1 MTIIYNQPRHFSP
14 LSPSSSAAAYLAPY
28 GVGLGHASRLLMV
41 ADHLKQEGINVQFS
55 SYGEAVNYVSLRGY
69 RCATVSPVEFAW
81 SMEGGFSVK
90 DSIANIPVWF
100 ANFSRQVNQEIRNI
114 LECNP
119 DIVLSDSRLSP
130 LVAARFLKVP
140 SLVILNQIKLL
151 LSPRLHD
158 LAAPRIFENVVGE
171 FMGSMWAMAERVLVP
186 DLPPPYT
193 LSAHNIWDIGSASRK
208 IEYIGF
214 ASPRPQ
220 INEEQVIRVSNRL
233 GFDRIRPLVFVHVSG
248 PTQTRPALLQVAVET
263 AKRLDP
269 KIQFVISAG
278 NPRGK
283 RDPRRIGRSS
293 WYYEWCPVRDEIF
306 AASDLLVLRGGH
318 VALSQAIQFGKPVVT
333 VPIEN
338 HGEQL
343 GNCAKIAELG
353 AGVTLHPKRLRPE
366 QLANAIEKVLGDSN
380 YNKKT
385 AELQRLA
392 EKLNGIDNV
401 VKIVR
406 SYI

>member
-1 MTIIYNQPRHFSP
+1 MTIIYNQTRYSSP
-14 LSPSSSAAAYLAPY
+14 LPSVVYLAPY

-41 ADHLKQEGINVQFS
+41 ADHLKQDGINVQFS
-55 SYGEAVNYVSLRGY
+55 SYGEAVSYVSLRGY

-90 DSIANIPVWF
+90 DSIANVPTWF
-100 ANFSRQVNQEIRNI
+100 ANFSRQVNQETHIMLRS
-114 LECNP
+114 NP
-119 DIVLSDSRLSP
+119 DIVVSDSRLSP
-130 LVAARFLKVP
+130 LMAARLLKVP
-140 SLVILNQIKLL
+140 SVVILNQIKLL
-151 LSPRLHD
+151 LSPRLRD
-158 LAAPRIFENVVGE
+158 LAAQRIFEDLIGE
-171 FMGSMWAMAERVLVP
+171 FLGSMWAMAERILVP

-193 LSAHNIWDIGSASRK
+193 LSSHNIWDVGSASRK

-214 ASPRPQ
+214 ASPRHQ
-220 INEEQVIRVSNRL
+220 INEEQVIRLANTL
-233 GFDRIRPLVFVHVSG
+233 GFDRSRPLVFVHVSG
-248 PTQTRPALLQVAVET
+248 PVQTRPVLLKVAVEA

-283 RDPRRIGRSS
+283 SDPRRIGRSS

-343 GNCAKIAELG
+343 GNSAKIAELG
-353 AGVTLHPKRLRPE
+353 AGVMLHPKRLRPE
-366 QLANAIEKVLGDSN
+366 QLVDAIEIVLGNSD
-380 YNKKT
+380 YNRKA

-401 VKIVR
+401 VQIVR
-406 SYI
+406 SYL

>member
-1 MTIIYNQPRHFSP
+1 M
-14 LSPSSSAAAYLAPY
+14 SPSAYFAPY

-41 ADHLKQEGINVQFS
+41 ADHLRQEGINIQFS
-55 SYGEAVNYVSLRGY
+55 SYGEAVSYVSMLGY
-69 RCATVSPVEFAW
+69 KCATVSPVEFAW

-100 ANFSRQVNQEIRNI
+100 ANFSRQVNQETRNM
-114 LECNP
+114 LGCNP
-119 DIVLSDSRLSP
+119 DIVVSDSRLSP
-130 LVAARFLKVP
+130 LMAARLLNVP
-140 SLVILNQIKLL
+140 SIVILNQIKLL
-151 LSPRLHD
+151 LSPRLHE
-158 LAAPRIFENVVGE
+158 LVAPRIFENLVGE
-171 FMGSMWAMAERVLVP
+171 FMGSMWAMAQRILVP

-193 LSAHNIWDIGSASRK
+193 LSAHNVWDIGSASRK
-208 IEYIGF
+208 LEYVGF

-220 INEEQVIRVSNRL
+220 INRQQVIKTTDML
-233 GFDRIRPLVFVHVSG
+233 GLDRSRPLVFVHISG
-248 PTQTRPALLQVAVET
+248 PVKTRPALLKVAVET

-278 NPRGK
+278 KPGGVSH
-283 RDPRRIGRSS
+283 PRRIGRLS

-343 GNCAKIAELG
+343 GNCAKMEQLG
-353 AGVTLHPKRLRPE
+353 AGVMLHPKRLISE
-366 QLANAIEKVLGDSN
+366 QLAGAIEKVLGDSN
-380 YNKKT
+380 YNKKST
-385 AELQRLA
+385 ELQRLA
-392 EKLNGIDNV
+392 ERLNGIDNV

>member
-1 MTIIYNQPRHFSP
+1 M
-14 LSPSSSAAAYLAPY
+14 SPSAYFAPY

-41 ADHLKQEGINVQFS
+41 ADHLRQEGINIQFS
-55 SYGEAVNYVSLRGY
+55 SYGEAASYVSMLGY
-69 RCATVSPVEFAW
+69 KCATVSPVEFAW

-100 ANFSRQVNQEIRNI
+100 ANFSRQVNQETRNM
-114 LECNP
+114 LGCNP
-119 DIVLSDSRLSP
+119 DIVVSDSRLSP
-130 LVAARFLKVP
+130 LMAARLLKVP
-140 SLVILNQIKLL
+140 SVVVLNQIKLL
-151 LSPRLHD
+151 LSPRLRD
-158 LAAPRIFENVVGE
+158 LVASRIFENLVAE
-171 FMGSMWAMAERVLVP
+171 FLGSMWAMAERVLVP

-193 LSAHNIWDIGSASRK
+193 LSAHNVWHIGSASRK
-208 IEYIGF
+208 LEYVGF

-220 INEEQVIRVSNRL
+220 TNREQVIKTTNML
-233 GFDRIRPLVFVHVSG
+233 GLDRSRPLVFVHISG
-248 PTQTRPALLQVAVET
+248 PVQTRPALLKVAVET

-278 NPRGK
+278 NPSGK
-283 RDPRRIGRSS
+283 SDPRRIGRLS

-343 GNCAKIAELG
+343 GNCVKMEELG
-353 AGVTLHPKRLRPE
+353 AGVMLHPKRLRSD
-366 QLANAIEKVLGDSN
+366 QLADAIEKVLGDSH
-380 YNKKT
+380 YNKKAT
-385 AELQRLA
+385 ELQRLA
-392 EKLNGIDNV
+392 ERLNGIDNV

>member
-1 MTIIYNQPRHFSP
+1 
-14 LSPSSSAAAYLAPY
+14 
-28 GVGLGHASRLLMV
+28 
-41 ADHLKQEGINVQFS
+41 
-55 SYGEAVNYVSLRGY
+55 
-69 RCATVSPVEFAW
+69 
-81 SMEGGFSVK
+81 MEGGFSVK

-114 LECNP
+114 LKCNP

-140 SLVILNQIKLL
+140 SVVILNQIKLL
-151 LSPRLHD
+151 LSPRLRD
-158 LAAPRIFENVVGE
+158 FAVPRIFENVVGE

-193 LSAHNIWDIGSASRK
+193 LSGHNIWDIGSASRK

-220 INEEQVIRVSNRL
+220 ISEEQVIRVANML

-248 PTQTRPALLQVAVET
+248 PTQTRPAFLQLAVEA

-278 NPRGK
+278 NPKGK
-283 RDPRRIGRSS
+283 SDPSRIGRSS

-318 VALSQAIQFGKPVVT
+318 VALSQAIQFGKAVVT

-353 AGVTLHPKRLRPE
+353 AGVMLHPKRLRSE
-366 QLANAIEKVLGDSN
+366 QLANAIGHVLGDSN
-380 YNKKT
+380 YNKKA
-385 AELQRLA
+385 AELQRIA

-406 SYI
+406 SYL

>member
-1 MTIIYNQPRHFSP
+1 
-14 LSPSSSAAAYLAPY
+14 LSSSAYFAPY

-41 ADHLKQEGINVQFS
+41 ADHLRQEGINIQFS
-55 SYGEAVNYVSLRGY
+55 SYGEAASYVSMLGY
-69 RCATVSPVEFAW
+69 KCATVSPVEFAW

-100 ANFSRQVNQEIRNI
+100 ANFSRQVNQETRNM
-114 LECNP
+114 LGCNP
-119 DIVLSDSRLSP
+119 DIVVSDSRLSP
-130 LVAARFLKVP
+130 LMAARLLKVP
-140 SLVILNQIKLL
+140 SVVVLNQIKLL
-151 LSPRLHD
+151 LSPRLRD
-158 LAAPRIFENVVGE
+158 LVASRIFENLVAE
-171 FMGSMWAMAERVLVP
+171 FLGSMWAMAERVLVP

-193 LSAHNIWDIGSASRK
+193 LSAHNVWHIGSASRK
-208 IEYIGF
+208 LEYVGF

-220 INEEQVIRVSNRL
+220 TNREQVIKTTNML
-233 GFDRIRPLVFVHVSG
+233 GLDRSRPLVFVHISG
-248 PTQTRPALLQVAVET
+248 PVQTRPALLKVAVET

-278 NPRGK
+278 KPGGISY
-283 RDPRRIGRSS
+283 PRRIGRLS

-343 GNCAKIAELG
+343 GNCAKMEELG
-353 AGVTLHPKRLRPE
+353 AGVMLHPKRLRSD
-366 QLANAIEKVLGDSN
+366 QLADAIEKVLGDSH
-380 YNKKT
+380 YNKKAT
-385 AELQRLA
+385 ELQRLA
-392 EKLNGIDNV
+392 ERLNGIDNV

>member
-1 MTIIYNQPRHFSP
+1 MSP
-14 LSPSSSAAAYLAPY
+14 AAYFAPY

-41 ADHLKQEGINVQFS
+41 ADHLKQEGISVQFS
-55 SYGEAVNYVSLRGY
+55 SYGEAVSYVSIRGY
-69 RCATVSPVEFAW
+69 KCATVSPVEFAW

-90 DSIANIPVWF
+90 DSIANVPVWF
-100 ANFSRQVNQEIRNI
+100 ANFSRQVNQETRNM

-119 DIVLSDSRLSP
+119 DIVVSDSRLSP
-130 LVAARFLKVP
+130 LMAARLLKVP
-140 SLVILNQIKLL
+140 SVVVLNQIKLL

-158 LAAPRIFENVVGE
+158 LVAPRIFENVVGE
-171 FMGSMWAMAERVLVP
+171 FLGSLWAMAERVLVP

-208 IEYIGF
+208 LEYIGF

-220 INEEQVIRVSNRL
+220 IDKEHVIKVANML
-233 GFDRIRPLVFVHVSG
+233 GFDSSRPLVFVHVSG
-248 PTQTRPALLQVAVET
+248 PVQTRPALLKVAVET

-278 NPRGK
+278 NPKGIS
-283 RDPRRIGRSS
+283 DPRRIGRFS

-343 GNCAKIAELG
+343 GNCAKIEELG
-353 AGVTLHPKRLRPE
+353 AGVMLHPKRLRPE
-366 QLANAIEKVLGDSN
+366 QLADAIEKVLGDSD
-380 YNKKT
+380 YNKKA
-385 AELQRLA
+385 AELQRVA

-401 VKIVR
+401 VQIVR
-406 SYI
+406 SYL

>member
-1 MTIIYNQPRHFSP
+1 M
-14 LSPSSSAAAYLAPY
+14 SPSAYFAPY

-41 ADHLKQEGINVQFS
+41 ADHLRQEGINIQFS
-55 SYGEAVNYVSLRGY
+55 SYGEAASYVSMLGY
-69 RCATVSPVEFAW
+69 KCATVSPVEFAW

-90 DSIANIPVWF
+90 DSIANIPVWL
-100 ANFSRQVNQEIRNI
+100 ANFSRQVNQETRNM
-114 LECNP
+114 LGCNP
-119 DIVLSDSRLSP
+119 DIVVSDSRLSP
-130 LVAARFLKVP
+130 LMAARLLKVP
-140 SLVILNQIKLL
+140 SVVVLNQIKLL
-151 LSPRLHD
+151 LSPRLRD
-158 LAAPRIFENVVGE
+158 LVASRIFENLVAE
-171 FMGSMWAMAERVLVP
+171 FLGSMWAMAERILVP

-193 LSAHNIWDIGSASRK
+193 LSAHNVWHIGSASRK
-208 IEYIGF
+208 LEYVGF

-220 INEEQVIRVSNRL
+220 TNREQVIKTTNML
-233 GFDRIRPLVFVHVSG
+233 GLDRSRPLVFVHISG
-248 PTQTRPALLQVAVET
+248 PVQTRPALLKVAVET

-278 NPRGK
+278 KPGGISY
-283 RDPRRIGRSS
+283 PRRIGRLS

-343 GNCAKIAELG
+343 GNCAKMEELG
-353 AGVTLHPKRLRPE
+353 AGVMLHPKRLRSD
-366 QLANAIEKVLGDSN
+366 QLADAIEKVLGDSH
-380 YNKKT
+380 YNKKAT
-385 AELQRLA
+385 ELQRLA
-392 EKLNGIDNV
+392 ERLNGIDNV

>member
-1 MTIIYNQPRHFSP
+1 M
-14 LSPSSSAAAYLAPY
+14 SPSAYFAPY

-41 ADHLKQEGINVQFS
+41 ADHLRREGIKIQFS
-55 SYGEAVNYVSLRGY
+55 SYGEAVSYVSMLGY
-69 RCATVSPVEFAW
+69 KCATVSPVEFAW

-90 DSIANIPVWF
+90 DSIANLPVWF
-100 ANFSRQVNQEIRNI
+100 ANFSRQVNQETRNI
-114 LECNP
+114 LGYNP
-119 DIVLSDSRLSP
+119 DIVVSDSRLSP
-130 LVAARFLKVP
+130 LMAARLLKVP
-140 SLVILNQIKLL
+140 SVVMLNQIKLL

-158 LAAPRIFENVVGE
+158 LVAPRIFENLVGE
-171 FMGSMWAMAERVLVP
+171 FMGSMWTMAERVLVP

-193 LSAHNIWDIGSASRK
+193 LSAHNVWHIGSASRK
-208 IEYIGF
+208 IEYVGF

-220 INEEQVIRVSNRL
+220 INREQVNKTTNML
-233 GFDRIRPLVFVHVSG
+233 GIDMSKPLVFVHISG
-248 PTQTRPALLQVAVET
+248 PAQTRPALLKVAVET

-278 NPRGK
+278 NPCGISHPK
-283 RDPRRIGRSS
+283 RIGRLS

-343 GNCAKIAELG
+343 GNCAKMEELG
-353 AGVTLHPKRLRPE
+353 AGVMLDPKQLRSQ
-366 QLANAIEKVLGDSN
+366 QLADAIEKVIGDSD
-380 YNKKT
+380 YNKKAT
-385 AELQRLA
+385 ELQRLA
-392 EKLNGIDNV
+392 ERLNGIDNV

-406 SYI
+406 SYF

>member
-1 MTIIYNQPRHFSP
+1 
-14 LSPSSSAAAYLAPY
+14 LSPAAYLAPY

-41 ADHLKQEGINVQFS
+41 ADRLKQEGIDVQFS
-55 SYGEAVNYVSLRGY
+55 SYGEAVSYVSQRGY

-90 DSIANIPVWF
+90 DSIANVPVWF
-100 ANFSRQVNQEIRNI
+100 ANFSKQVNQETRNM
-114 LECNP
+114 LYCAP
-119 DIVLSDSRLSP
+119 DVVVSDSRLSP
-130 LVAARFLKVP
+130 LMAARLLKIP
-140 SLVILNQIKLL
+140 SIVMLNQIKLL
-151 LSPRLHD
+151 LSPRLRD

-171 FMGSMWAMAERVLVP
+171 FLGSMWAMAERVLVP

-193 LSAHNIWDIGSASRK
+193 LSAHSIWDIGSASRK
-208 IEYIGF
+208 LEYIGF
-214 ASPRPQ
+214 ASPRPHIKQ
-220 INEEQVIRVSNRL
+220 EQVVRVANML
-233 GFDRIRPLVFVHVSG
+233 GFDRSRPLVFIHISG
-248 PTQTRPALLQVAVET
+248 PSQTRPAFIKVAVET

-278 NPRGK
+278 NPSGK
-283 RDPRRIGRSS
+283 SDPRRIGRLS
-293 WYYEWCPVRDEIF
+293 WYFEWCPVRDEIF

-353 AGVTLHPKRLRPE
+353 AGVMLHPKQLRPE
-366 QLANAIEKVLGDSN
+366 QLADAIERVLGHSD

-401 VKIVR
+401 VQIVR
-406 SYI
+406 SYL